1 MQRRSA
7 LRRTAVV
14 ACSLAGAGCLGGS
27 GGGPPREPAVDGWFA
42 AVPNY
47 DGFVDRTDEQ
57 EVTVSVGAGKAG
69 HRFAPPAITVVP
81 DTTVVFEWTG
91 KGSGHNVQHPDDE
104 WANPDGV
111 VEEAGHTWQRQFS
124 EPGTH
129 RYVCWPH
136 RGVGMKGAVFVD
148 ADAAE

>member
-1 MQRRSA
+1 MQRRSVLKRAAVAA
-7 LRRTAVV
+7 LSIT
-14 ACSLAGAGCLGGS
+14 GAGCLGGS
-27 GGGPPREPAVDGWFA
+27 GGDPPREPEVEGWFA
-42 AVPNY
+42 GVSNY
-47 DGFVDRTDEQ
+47 DGFVDRTSED
-57 EVTVSVGAGKAG
+57 EVTVKVGAGEAR
-69 HRFAPPAITVVP
+69 HRFAPPAITVAP

-91 KGSGHNVQHPDDE
+91 KGSGHNVQHHDEE
-104 WANPDGV
+104 WANPSGV
-111 VEEAGHTWQRQFS
+111 TEEGGHTWERTFS